1 MTTILKKI
9 ASLAIVGTIFA
20 GASWADPKSE
30 AYVEKNANIVLHTLN
45 KPDLTDKDRT
55 EQFNEYMNTFAN
67 MDKVARFAVGR
78 YGRQF
83 SEEEFQAY
91 SDAFITYALAVY
103 EVQLDR
109 FRGEEIEVVGSV
121 DLRPGDSVVKTR
133 ILAPSSGKKFNVEW
147 RVRQDK
153 NSDEFKV
160 LDVALNIEGSQIW
173 LAQEQQAQFVSLLD
187 RSNGNAKIL
196 IERINAMTEKLRKEK
211 ELALGIDTTPI
222 NEG

>member
-1 MTTILKKI
+1 MHILKKI
-9 ASLAIVGTIFA
+9 TTIALATTMFVGA
-20 GASWADPKSE
+20 AWADANSE
-30 AYVEKNANIVLHTLN
+30 AFVEENANAVLHTLN
-45 KPDLTDKDRT
+45 QPELTEADRT
-55 EQFNEYMNTFAN
+55 AQFNLYMNTFAD

-83 SEEEFQAY
+83 SDAEFKAY

-133 ILAPSSGKKFNVEW
+133 ILATNDNKKFNVEW
-147 RVRQDK
+147 RVLKDK
-153 NSDEFKV
+153 DSANYQV

-173 LAQEQQAQFVSLLD
+173 LAQEQRAQFVSLLD
-187 RSNGNAKIL
+187 RSNGNAEVL
-196 IERINAMTEKLRKEK
+196 IERINSMTEKLKNEK
-211 ELALGIDTTPI
+211 ELAKNQLKLTGD
-222 NEG
+222 ES

>member
-1 MTTILKKI
+1 MSILKKI
-9 ASLAIVGTIFA
+9 TTLALASTFIA
-20 GASWADPKSE
+20 GAAFADQKAE

-45 KPDLTDKDRT
+45 QPSLTREDRT
-55 EQFNEYMNTFAN
+55 AQFNSYMNTFAD

-83 SEEEFQAY
+83 TDAEFKAY
-91 SDAFITYALAVY
+91 SKAFITYALAVY

-147 RVRQDK
+147 RVRQEKGADTY
-153 NSDEFKV
+153 SV

-187 RSNGNAKIL
+187 RSNGSVEAL
-196 IERINAMTEKLRKEK
+196 ISRINEMTEKLNAEK
-211 ELALGIDTTPI
+211 DNASGGSSLNL
-222 NEG
+222 N